1 VAEEYHTRCCER
13 TSPRGYSLD
22 EADSS
27 SDEEGS
33 LGSEISLG
41 DADDLDER
49 CHRLSHSQGL
59 SPTSLC

>member
-1 VAEEYHTRCCER
+1 MAEEYHTRCCER

-33 LGSEISLG
+33 LGSAISLG
-41 DADDLDER
+41 DACDLDEP

-59 SPTSLC
+59 SPASQC